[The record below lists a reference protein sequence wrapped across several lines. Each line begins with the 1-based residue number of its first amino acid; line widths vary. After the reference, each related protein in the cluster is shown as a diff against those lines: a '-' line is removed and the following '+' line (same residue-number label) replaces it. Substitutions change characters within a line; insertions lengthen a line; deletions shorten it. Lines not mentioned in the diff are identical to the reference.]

1 MIITIENTCDLSK
14 EKIEALG
21 VKVVNMQLSCEN
33 ASVDTTNLDLKE
45 FYRLMRNGEVFRTSQ
60 VNEFDAENF
69 FRTYI
74 KDDDILHLGFSSG
87 QSASVETAKRV
98 ANKINKEGGHQIYVV
113 DSLCSSS
120 GQGYFCELVVNRL
133 RETNCSIEE
142 LRDYAE
148 ELKVRIAHYFT
159 VDDLK
164 YLERGGRISK
174 TSAIIG
180 KLLSIKPVLRLDS
193 KGRIVPFQKVISRK
207 KALQRLVELYEE
219 LADKSV
225 NLVNISDADCGA
237 DAEILKQ
244 KLLELNPNL
253 TINIY
258 QIGSTIGSHCGP
270 GTLALYFVRRNDYVN
285 P

>member
-14 EKIEALG
+14 EKIEELG

-98 ANKINKEGGHQIYVV
+98 ASKINKEGGHQIYVV

-207 KALQRLVELYEE
+207 KALQRLVELYDE

-225 NLVNISDADCGA
+225 NLINISDADCCA